1 MGFTDLD
8 QCPCGSS
15 LGMIGEV
22 CEYGMRRRRPSTTA
36 SAGYGEEDLRRRVL
50 CLGEAVRR
58 ASRGGGGWLPWRV
71 PNGAMGSENKLG
83 TTTEVRDN
91 NGDTTSGIKAE
102 GRVRDRVG
110 DGDDTTSR
118 ELVV

>member
-1 MGFTDLD
+1 MG
-8 QCPCGSS
+8 C
-15 LGMIGEV
+15 
-22 CEYGMRRRRPSTTA
+22 
-36 SAGYGEEDLRRRVL
+36 GEEDLQRQRVQATGKKTFGGGCSVWARL
-50 CLGEAVRR
+50 SGVPA
-58 ASRGGGGWLPWRV
+58 GGGWLLWRV